1 MGKKVIPLGLE
12 ICRIVHSF
20 VSRNQCQL
28 DISGYILPIAMYYF
42 VIELDCKRGG
52 GLIIFLRGLSTI
64 SDLRIRESFITILDH
79 RPIISK
85 PNFKKKFWHRPNVT
99 FYQTRDVSLFTRP
112 INMEIYRMFTNTPL
126 SQV

>member
-12 ICRIVHSF
+12 IRRFVHSF

-28 DISGYILPIAMYYF
+28 DISGYVLPIAMYYF

-52 GLIIFLRGLSTI
+52 GLNIFLRGLSTI

-85 PNFKKKFWHRPNVT
+85 RNFKRNSGTDQMSRFIRHVT
-99 FYQTRDVSLFTRP
+99 YLC
-112 INMEIYRMFTNTPL
+112 L
-126 SQV
+126 L